1 MKKRAFSLIEL
12 LIVILIIG
20 VVYTLAIGNFK
31 RLGNESSKL
40 TLSSLKEYLH
50 SIPHTK
56 SVKLLCLDDCSE
68 CNILVDDVKSR
79 TIEDFLDE
87 SVKVYR
93 YEFSYGAVEIEKE
106 VFFNIDDV
114 EEDVCFSY
122 EVDKSGVG
130 NQVLVEFKEKVY
142 DFSPY
147 FSETAI
153 YSSIE
158 DAVEAREDMTR
169 EVMQ

>member
-1 MKKRAFSLIEL
+1 MKRAFSLIEL
-12 LIVILIIG
+12 LIVIMIVG
-20 VVYTLAIGNFK
+20 VVYTLAIGNFN
-31 RLGNESSKL
+31 RLSDESSKL
-40 TLSSLKEYLH
+40 SLVNLKEYLNSIKH
-50 SIPHTK
+50 SE
-56 SVKLLCLDDCSE
+56 SVKLLCLDNCSE
-68 CNILVDDVKSR
+68 CDVVVDGVKSK

-87 SVKVYR
+87 SVRVYR

-122 EVDKSGVG
+122 EVDKNGVG
-130 NQVLVEFKEKVY
+130 DQVLVEFKEKVY

-147 FSETAI
+147 FSGTAV
-153 YSSIE
+153 YRSIE
-158 DAVEAREDMTR
+158 DAVETIEDMAR